1 MIWPSSGFGWL
12 LSASICAIMRAK
24 AVESCFGLIATRLEH
39 IFECVFMLNKEE
51 PTPQQSRRGH
61 GTAKAG
67 QTLMSFTGAP
77 PKGGRDHRTLRGH
90 VVRRPSSRRRG
101 LWPCCLHARL
111 GLRYCS
117 CGALIR
123 RSPKA

>member
-77 PKGGRDHRTLRGH
+77 PKGGDVTTGPFVVTLYAGH
-90 VVRRPSSRRRG
+90 PVAVVACGPVASTPASG
-101 LWPCCLHARL
+101 SATARAE
-111 GLRYCS
+111 R
-117 CGALIR
+117 
-123 RSPKA
+123 